1 MPDIGPLHIDV
12 ALPEERRRM
21 TYTLCYDDDA
31 LGLPKRIEFE
41 ADSPAMALE
50 IAEGE
55 ADGRQARF
63 LVDGEPLC
71 QLVKAPAADAP
82 YWIIVNEPGA
92 SLSGFYERSGR

>member
-1 MPDIGPLHIDV
+1 MPDISPSLIEV
-12 ALPEERRRM
+12 APPGEGRRM

-55 ADGRQARF
+55 ADGRQARLF
-63 LVDGEPLC
+63 VDGEPLC
-71 QLVKAPAADAP
+71 LLVKAPAADAP
-82 YWIIVNEPGA
+82 YWIIASEQRA
-92 SLSGFYERSGR
+92 SL

>member
-1 MPDIGPLHIDV
+1 MPDISPLLAEV
-12 ALPEERRRM
+12 APSGERRRT

-41 ADSPAMALE
+41 AESPAMALE
-50 IAEGE
+50 IAKGE
-55 ADGRQARF
+55 ADGRQARL

-82 YWIIVNEPGA
+82 YWIIARDTGP
-92 SLSGFYERSGR
+92 S

>member
-1 MPDIGPLHIDV
+1 MLIEAAPPGDPRSAAGT
-12 ALPEERRRM
+12 RRA

-31 LGLPKRIEFE
+31 LGLPKRIELE
-41 ADSPAMALE
+41 AESPAMALE

-55 ADGRQARF
+55 ADGRQARL

-82 YWIIVNEPGA
+82 YWIIGREPKANPQPFQGKV
-92 SLSGFYERSGR
+92 LR